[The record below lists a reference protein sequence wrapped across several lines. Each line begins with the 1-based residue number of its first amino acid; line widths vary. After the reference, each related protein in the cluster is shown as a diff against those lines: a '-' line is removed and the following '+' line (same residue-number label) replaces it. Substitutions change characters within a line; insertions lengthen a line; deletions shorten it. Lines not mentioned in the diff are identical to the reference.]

1 MHSTSVY
8 GLEVLVLER
17 TGGKALANDHR
28 VRAQRAVFSG
38 FWYPER
44 HHCEDQSNAVYCL
57 FLQYALCNLQFVTIP
72 IYPTAYGAY
81 FAHFTS

>member
-57 FLQYALCNLQFVTIP
+57 FSQYAVCNLWFVTIP
-72 IYPTAYGAY
+72 IYGAYGAY